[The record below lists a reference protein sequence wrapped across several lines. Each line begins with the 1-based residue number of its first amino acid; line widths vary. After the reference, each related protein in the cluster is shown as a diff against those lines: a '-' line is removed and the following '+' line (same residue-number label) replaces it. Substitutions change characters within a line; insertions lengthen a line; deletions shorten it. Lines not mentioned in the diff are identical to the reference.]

1 MTPLHYDDLPKTV
14 NECWELLGP
23 ENYPKAIAAF
33 IKNGHDKFDDE
44 LTKFKKII
52 LKLSGSA
59 EIVRFFDEWGEERQI
74 KKSLKVIDRDKV
86 RTYHDK
92 FVRYWILSNRRSQI
106 CDFLDAAGIPHDD
119 GYIKDSCNSVTEDS
133 WSKGLSKIW
142 EFDELF
148 VKLYLGYILLPTRKK
163 NNDPI
168 WETLATALGKNKPKS
183 SDTQN
188 DSKNSQIKSEA
199 ELVTDTNA
207 TKVEDSGEFLL
218 YEQQLIKSLAQG
230 AISRTSS
237 LDELD
242 AVDMIRQLID
252 DAPGKPRLFFLL
264 GFAQALHELPAD
276 LSSVKGTTTD
286 RQCWFYCGYF
296 QGLARKL
303 NTKLINKFID
313 ENKSILKDFSHNP
326 GAPSFTQ
333 CASLI
338 SRSFVEAENTTAF
351 CELIPLVDF
360 SGDINLVIQILV
372 HGNELARE
380 LVSQRKYDLA
390 FKLNSS
396 LMKLAIK
403 WRRTVDDES
412 VVSFFSGRI
421 NRMTIREAIIALGNR
436 DFEGAKSKFGKL
448 TDSAVGV
455 NRLEPRVW
463 TEMAKAG
470 IEDFFSLFPS
480 RDKATF
486 ERIGDKMLSVV
497 REISDHPHKIEA
509 RPYHASICAGI
520 TEYCRKKYDLA
531 YTHFQNAAETLTKQG
546 RSATSALNM
555 WVRFMRSASQIM
567 NLDASSLETIVA
579 DFDAMLD
586 SKTKPSSWFYS
597 DLVESATVFGDQ
609 RLLNNI
615 LSMVPAEDGEKHF
628 AAYESAGVLISDSQ
642 KRLAYAQ
649 WLPNSKRNKDK
660 IFKCLFDVV
669 KWEIASTKTDA
680 SSIAIDVLELLSE
693 DSDKLSA
700 ELLDFIQTNDISP
713 DILDELEL
721 YELMFKLFSRL
732 KRNHEADQVL
742 VDRFIKLATSS
753 NDWKRQQSYHF
764 LEELLELDID
774 LKSFQTLVKKVQN
787 DFKTEEVEP
796 DVINSCGK
804 IKILC
809 VGGNEIQKKYEE
821 ELLEEFKEIY
831 PQLTVE
837 FIYTGWTYNFT
848 GFVDSVRSKIPVFDG
863 IVLSSMVRTNFGRN
877 IRKICNDD
885 CPWWPC
891 TGRGRDSI
899 KRKIIT
905 AATHAA
911 KRKQAVAKA

>member
-52 LKLSGSA
+52 LKLSGSV
-59 EIVRFFDEWGEERQI
+59 EIVRFFDEWDEERQI
-74 KKSLKVIDRDKV
+74 KKTLKVIDRDKV
-86 RTYHDK
+86 RAYHDK

-119 GYIKDSCNSVTEDS
+119 AYINDNCPSVTEDM
-133 WSKGLSKIW
+133 WTRGLSKIW

-163 NNDPI
+163 NDDPM
-168 WETLATALGKNKPKS
+168 WETLAAALGKNKPKA
-183 SDTQN
+183 SDDQN
-188 DSKNSQIKSEA
+188 ESKNNQTSSEA
-199 ELVTDTNA
+199 ELITDVNA

-237 LDELD
+237 LDALD

-252 DAPGKPRLFFLL
+252 DAPGKPRLFFLF

-276 LSSVKGTTTD
+276 LSSIKGITID
-286 RQCWFYCGYF
+286 RQCWFYCGYL
-296 QGLARKL
+296 QGLGRKL
-303 NTKLINKFID
+303 NTKLINKFIED
-313 ENKSILKDFSHNP
+313 NKSLFNDFGSNP
-326 GAPSFTQ
+326 MSAAFTQ
-333 CASLI
+333 SATII
-338 SRSFVEAENTTAF
+338 SSALVDVENSSAF
-351 CELIPLVDF
+351 CELIPLVDY
-360 SGDINLVIQILV
+360 SDDLSIIIPILN
-372 HGNELARE
+372 HGNVLASE
-380 LVSQRKYDLA
+380 LVSQRKYDSA
-390 FKLNSS
+390 FKLNSL
-396 LMKLAIK
+396 LMNLAKK
-403 WRRTVDDES
+403 WQKTDQEDWLLE
-412 VVSFFSGRI
+412 FLNKRI
-421 NRMTIREAIIALGNR
+421 NRLTIREAIIALGKR
-436 DFEGAKSKFGKL
+436 DFEGAKTKFGKL
-448 TDSAVGV
+448 TDNAKGV

-470 IEDFFSLFPS
+470 IDDFFSVFPS
-480 RDKATF
+480 GDKQTF
-486 ERIGDKMLSVV
+486 ERIGGKMLSVV
-497 REISDHPHKIEA
+497 KEILEHPHKIED

-520 TEYCRKKYDLA
+520 TEYYRKKYDLA
-531 YTHFQNAAETLTKQG
+531 YTHFHNAAETLTKQG
-546 RSATSALNM
+546 RSATSALSM

-567 NLDASSLETIVA
+567 NLDAPSLETIVA
-579 DFDAMLD
+579 DFEAMLD

-615 LSMVPAEDGEKHF
+615 LSMVPTEDGEKHF

-669 KWEIASTKTDA
+669 RWEIASTKTDA
-680 SSIAIDVLELLSE
+680 SLFAIDVLELLSE
-693 DSDKLSA
+693 DSDRLSA
-700 ELLDFIQTNDISP
+700 ELLDFIQTNNLSP

-721 YELMFKLFSRL
+721 YELKFNLFSRL
-732 KRNHEADQVL
+732 KRNLEADQVL
-742 VDRFIKLATSS
+742 IDRFIKLATSS

-764 LEELLELDID
+764 LEELIELDVD

-821 ELLEEFKEIY
+821 EIVEEFKEIY
-831 PQLTVE
+831 PQLSVE

-877 IRKICNDD
+877 IRKICNED

-899 KRKIIT
+899 KRKII
-905 AATHAA
+905 AAASHAA
-911 KRKQAVAKA
+911 KKKTNRL